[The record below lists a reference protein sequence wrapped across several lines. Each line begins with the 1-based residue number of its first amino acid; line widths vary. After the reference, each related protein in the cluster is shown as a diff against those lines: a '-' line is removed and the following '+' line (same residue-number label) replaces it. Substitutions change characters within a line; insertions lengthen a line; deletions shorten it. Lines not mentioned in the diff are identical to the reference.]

1 MSAGVTL
8 SQEAL
13 KRFDTDGAPIR
24 TGAIKWSTKGQ
35 VEKVYQTPYGEVHLL
50 RHVYQA
56 SGGGKMYCP
65 LDMDARIVASTTPL
79 FAKMISHKVANNA
92 TTVVQEDLA
101 QNHGR
106 RYCQL
111 TAVSKVL

>member
-1 MSAGVTL
+1 MLEVEERIRAALNEAGVTL

-35 VEKVYQTPYGEVHLL
+35 VEKVYQTPYGEVHLM

-56 SGGGKMYCP
+56 SGGGKTYLSSLVKKTVIGYFWTNEACQATRGVAISF
-65 LDMDARIVASTTPL
+65 DASLTP
-79 FAKMISHKVANNA
+79 V
-92 TTVVQEDLA
+92 
-101 QNHGR
+101 
-106 RYCQL
+106 
-111 TAVSKVL
+111 